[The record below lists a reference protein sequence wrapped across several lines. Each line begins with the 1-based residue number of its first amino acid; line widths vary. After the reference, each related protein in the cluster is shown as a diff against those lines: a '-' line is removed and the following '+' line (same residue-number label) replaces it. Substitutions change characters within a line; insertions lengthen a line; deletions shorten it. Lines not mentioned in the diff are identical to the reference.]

1 MRSPVLALAAS
12 APALFGATLLGVT
25 LLGATLFSPAPARA
39 APPAPGLVATLG
51 EAAVAPQAV
60 RWVCT
65 YGRCVWRPHSRVRV
79 PVYAQS
85 WAPPPRPRCEYVRR
99 VGPQGQAHWQ
109 QVCR

>member
-1 MRSPVLALAAS
+1 MRPLVLALAVSAPVLMGASLLGVS
-12 APALFGATLLGVT
+12 APAH
-25 LLGATLFSPAPARA
+25 A
-39 APPAPGLVATLG
+39 APAPGLVAALG
-51 EAAVAPQAV
+51 EAGTAPEAV

-85 WAPPPRPRCEYVRR
+85 WGPPPRPRCEYVRR

>member
-1 MRSPVLALAAS
+1 MRHLLFACAISVAALAGAATPAS
-12 APALFGATLLGVT
+12 AGPV
-25 LLGATLFSPAPARA
+25 
-39 APPAPGLVATLG
+39 APGVAAAMG
-51 EAAVAPQAV
+51 EAAVSPQTV

-85 WAPPPRPRCEYVRR
+85 WGPPTRPRCEYVRR